1 MDETITIREEKFFRP
16 KRMREERGRG
26 RFQDILKK
34 AIRAAFR
41 LLLLFLLLFIG
52 HSVYIYLLEDPIF
65 RVREFEVEG
74 NRKIPKETILSLA
87 EIEGMPNLFTLR
99 LKEVAKRLESHP
111 WVDQVRV
118 RKVFP
123 DKIAVQ
129 IEERKPVAILP
140 LEELYYIDTKGV
152 IFATV
157 GDADAYNYPFL
168 TGLTRQALEKDPD
181 GAKHLITKALE
192 FLRVVDKEKVFPLEE
207 ISEIHME
214 KIYGIQYFTKT
225 EGLEVKMGWEQFGE
239 KLRRLSVILSDLQ
252 KRGLSA
258 VSIDCS
264 DLKRMVVQRSTDEK
278 ILNAG
283 KETRNNYKSQ
293 NPNGSKKRKL
303 KI

>member
-1 MDETITIREEKFFRP
+1 MEETITIREEKFLRP
-16 KRMREERGRG
+16 KRMKEEGGRG
-26 RFQDILKK
+26 RFQDILKR
-34 AIRAAFR
+34 AIRTAFR
-41 LLLLFLLLFIG
+41 LLLLFLLLFVG
-52 HSVYIYLLEDPIF
+52 HSVYVHLLEDPIF
-65 RVREFEVEG
+65 RVREFEVAG
-74 NRKIPKETILSLA
+74 NRKISEETVLSLA

-99 LKEVAKRLESHP
+99 LKDVAKRLESHP

-123 DKIAVQ
+123 NKIAVQ
-129 IEERKPVAILP
+129 IEEREPVAILP

-168 TGLTRQALEKDPD
+168 TGLTRQTLEKDPVES
-181 GAKHLITKALE
+181 KHLIIKALE
-192 FLRVVDKEKVFPLEE
+192 FLRIVDKERVFPPEE

-214 KIYGIQYFTKT
+214 KMDGIRYFTKA
-225 EGLEVKMGWEQFGE
+225 EGLQVKMGWEQFGE
-239 KLRRLSVILSDLQ
+239 KLRRLSIILSDLQ

-264 DLKRMVVQRSTDEK
+264 DLKRMVVQRSNDEK
-278 ILNAG
+278 ILDG
-283 KETRNNYKSQ
+283 KKGTQNNYKTQ
-293 NPNGSKKRKL
+293 HPNRSKKRKF

>member
-1 MDETITIREEKFFRP
+1 MNEAVTVREEKFFRP
-16 KRMREERGRG
+16 KRMREEGGRG

-34 AIRAAFR
+34 VLRAAFR

-52 HSVYIYLLEDPIF
+52 HSVYVHLLEDPVF

-74 NRKIPKETILSLA
+74 NRKISEETVLSLA

-111 WVDQVRV
+111 WVDRV
-118 RKVFP
+118 RLRKIFP
-123 DKIAVQ
+123 NKIAVQ
-129 IEERKPVAILP
+129 IEEREPVAILP

-157 GDADAYNYPFL
+157 GDRDAYNYPFL
-168 TGLTRQALEKDPD
+168 TGLTRKALEKDPVE
-181 GAKHLITKALE
+181 AKHLIMKALE
-192 FLRVVDKEKVFPLEE
+192 FLRIADKERVFPPEE
-207 ISEIHME
+207 ISEIHLE
-214 KIYGIQYFTKT
+214 KMDGIQYFTKT
-225 EGLEVKMGWEQFGE
+225 EGLEVKMGWEQFRE

-264 DLKRMVVQRSTDEK
+264 DLNRMVVQRSPDEK
-278 ILNAG
+278 ILDVK
-283 KETRNNYKSQ
+283 KETRSHDKSQ
-293 NPNGSKKRKL
+293 HPNGSKKRKL

>member
-1 MDETITIREEKFFRP
+1 MNEAVTVREEKFFRP
-16 KRMREERGRG
+16 KRMREEGGRG
-26 RFQDILKK
+26 KIQDILKK

-52 HSVYIYLLEDPIF
+52 HSVYVHLLEDPVF

-74 NRKIPKETILSLA
+74 NRKISEETVLSLA

-111 WVDQVRV
+111 WVDRVRL

-123 DKIAVQ
+123 NKIAVQ
-129 IEERKPVAILP
+129 IEEREPVAILP

-157 GDADAYNYPFL
+157 GDRDAYNYPFL
-168 TGLTRQALEKDPD
+168 TGLTRKALEKDPV
-181 GAKHLITKALE
+181 GAKHLIMKALE
-192 FLRVVDKEKVFPLEE
+192 FLRIVDKERVFPPEE

-214 KIYGIQYFTKT
+214 KMDGIQYFTKT

-239 KLRRLSVILSDLQ
+239 KLRRLSVILADLQ
-252 KRGLSA
+252 KRELSA

-264 DLKRMVVQRSTDEK
+264 NLNRMVVQRSPDEK
-278 ILNAG
+278 ILDVK
-283 KETRNNYKSQ
+283 KETRSHDKSQ
-293 NPNGSKKRKL
+293 HPNGSKKRKL

>member
-1 MDETITIREEKFFRP
+1 MDEAITVREEKFFRP
-16 KRMREERGRG
+16 KRMREEGGRG
-26 RFQDILKK
+26 GFQDILKK
-34 AIRAAFR
+34 ALRAAFR
-41 LLLLFLLLFIG
+41 LLLLFLLLFVG
-52 HSVYIYLLEDPIF
+52 HSVYVHLLEDPVF

-74 NRKIPKETILSLA
+74 NRKISEETVLSLA

-123 DKIAVQ
+123 NKIAVQ
-129 IEERKPVAILP
+129 IEEREPVAILP

-157 GDADAYNYPFL
+157 GDRDAYNYPFF
-168 TGLTRQALEKDPD
+168 TGLTRKALEKDPD
-181 GAKHLITKALE
+181 EAKHLIMKALE
-192 FLRVVDKEKVFPLEE
+192 FLRIVDKERVFPPEE

-214 KIYGIQYFTKT
+214 KMDGIQYFTRT
-225 EGLEVKMGWEQFGE
+225 EGLEVKMGWEQFRE

-264 DLKRMVVQRSTDEK
+264 DLNRMVVQRSPDDK
-278 ILNAG
+278 ILDVK
-283 KETRNNYKSQ
+283 KETRSHDKCQ
-293 NPNGSKKRKL
+293 HPNGSKKRKL